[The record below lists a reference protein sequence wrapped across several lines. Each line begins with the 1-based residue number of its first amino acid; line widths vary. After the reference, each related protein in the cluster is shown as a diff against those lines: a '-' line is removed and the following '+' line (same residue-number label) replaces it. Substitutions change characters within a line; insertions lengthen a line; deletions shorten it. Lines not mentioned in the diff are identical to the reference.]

1 MAFGIMVSRFK
12 VLYGRMNLSP
22 DRADRIVKA
31 CSVLHNFLS
40 DENRD
45 NDDCAPTGDGSSFN
59 IMALQRIG
67 RRSSDDASRVREA
80 YLSYFNST
88 EGCLDWQWCHAN
100 RM

>member
-1 MAFGIMVSRFK
+1 
-12 VLYGRMNLSP
+12 MNLSP

-31 CSVLHNFLS
+31 CTVLHNFLS
-40 DENRD
+40 DENLD
-45 NDDCAPTGDGSSFN
+45 NDCASTGHGSGSN
-59 IMALQRIG
+59 MMALQRIG

-88 EGCLDWQWCHAN
+88 EGSLDWQWGHVN